1 MLLILQK
8 AGNVGFQTKG
18 YHACFLCVDDLGVR
32 YSPNLR
38 KVVYTTFRKLLP
50 LHHPFHTTLK
60 IFFNGANEKS
70 PRPTQC
76 TTQEWMDL
84 WNTTSAN
91 HPEGMK
97 RFSCF
102 YDLKYWVHNTIHHL
116 LDPVHIVKNVCHSL
130 ISHLLGEKESAKA
143 WTDLEAWNLKKEFW
157 KHEDGSY
164 KVGSW
169 VFSKSE
175 QKTFFVVLKSIKA
188 PAGYGVDLRNAINK
202 KNHFIS
208 LKTHDFFNMLLYTL
222 SLVIK
227 GLIITRVCETIARLS
242 ILYDGCVLR
251 KFISKNFW

>member
-1 MLLILQK
+1 
-8 AGNVGFQTKG
+8 
-18 YHACFLCVDDLGVR
+18 
-32 YSPNLR
+32 
-38 KVVYTTFRKLLP
+38 
-50 LHHPFHTTLK
+50 
-60 IFFNGANEKS
+60 
-70 PRPTQC
+70 
-76 TTQEWMDL
+76 
-84 WNTTSAN
+84 
-91 HPEGMK
+91 
-97 RFSCF
+97 
-102 YDLKYWVHNTIHHL
+102 
-116 LDPVHIVKNVCHSL
+116 
-130 ISHLLGEKESAKA
+130 
-143 WTDLEAWNLKKEFW
+143 LKKEFW

>member
-1 MLLILQK
+1 M
-8 AGNVGFQTKG
+8 
-18 YHACFLCVDDLGVR
+18 
-32 YSPNLR
+32 
-38 KVVYTTFRKLLP
+38 
-50 LHHPFHTTLK
+50 
-60 IFFNGANEKS
+60 
-70 PRPTQC
+70 QC

-91 HPEGMK
+91 HLEGMK

-116 LDPVHIVKNVCHSL
+116 LDPMHIMKNLCHSL

-143 WTDLEAWNLKKEFW
+143 WTDLEACNLKKEFW

-169 VFSKSE
+169 VLSKSE
-175 QKTFFVVLKSIKA
+175 WKTFFIILKFVKA
-188 PAGYGVDLRNAINK
+188 PAGYGLDLKNAINK
-202 KNHFIS
+202 KDHFTS

-222 SLVIK
+222 SVVIK
-227 GLIITRVCETIARLS
+227 GFIIIGVCETIACLS

-251 KFISKNFW
+251 KLISRNFW